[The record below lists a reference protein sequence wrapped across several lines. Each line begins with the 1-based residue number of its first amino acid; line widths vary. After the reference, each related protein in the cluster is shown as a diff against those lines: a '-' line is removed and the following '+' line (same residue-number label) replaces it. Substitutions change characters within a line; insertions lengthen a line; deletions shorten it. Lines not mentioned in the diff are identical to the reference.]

1 MPHTSER
8 RVASRCSVSL
18 PCAAL
23 RYLLLRAFASL
34 IADDKYLGIHGSHY
48 VHKIVAQEGMT
59 MVLQTPYKLPT
70 LARAATMAGATHP
83 SLAVF
88 DPWFERFYW
97 LMLFALVFNAVFP
110 GVLLRCKSER
120 LQRHAVA
127 ACDAAL
133 DVLYF
138 LIYFFVAS
146 CTTALSRVAPLT
158 PFEFLAT
165 LYPLMRVYAVT
176 VAVVTAMHDMDHDH
190 QPHDDQKRVRRAS
203 LCRKSTR
210 LSLRAAIGFC
220 ACALSVV
227 GLVLLLNGIDGLY
240 PFSVE
245 AKSCQ
250 PCRCKGGLLTSC
262 TIPAKLGASYLDLSD
277 RGITGAGPHAFDA
290 SPSLGWLDLSRNR
303 ITAFSTSSL
312 EGAIN
317 LAAVDLSGNNMS
329 TIAGSFPQ
337 SLRTLALRGN
347 QIAVMPSGAL
357 SSSGG
362 RMRNLFLDD
371 NHMRQFE
378 TGAFDAVGTVDNV
391 WVGGNRVNCSAV
403 RSLLPKARCLEER
416 CKIKRLTWIGNGFC
430 DRDHKPN
437 VDTAQCA
444 WDGGDCGGVLGRASG
459 YHSGTAAS
467 AAGS

>member
-1 MPHTSER
+1 
-8 RVASRCSVSL
+8 
-18 PCAAL
+18 
-23 RYLLLRAFASL
+23 
-34 IADDKYLGIHGSHY
+34 
-48 VHKIVAQEGMT
+48 

-190 QPHDDQKRVRRAS
+190 QPHDDQKKVRRAS
-203 LCRKSTR
+203 MCRKSTR

-227 GLVLLLNGIDGLY
+227 GLVLLSTGSMVCTPSASRLSRANLAD
-240 PFSVE
+240 
-245 AKSCQ
+245 A
-250 PCRCKGGLLTSC
+250 GGLLTSC
-262 TIPAKLGASYLDLSD
+262 TIPAKLGASY
-277 RGITGAGPHAFDA
+277 RPERIGIRALGHTRLTVAKPRVFRSLAQPH
-290 SPSLGWLDLSRNR
+290 
-303 ITAFSTSSL
+303 TAFSTSSL
-312 EGAIN
+312 GGDQPRSRGP
-317 LAAVDLSGNNMS
+317 LGQQHVHD
-329 TIAGSFPQ
+329 AGSFPQ
-337 SLRTLALRGN
+337 SLRTLAQREPDRGDAIRRPAAAAAACAPVSRR
-347 QIAVMPSGAL
+347 QPHAAV
-357 SSSGG
+357 
-362 RMRNLFLDD
+362 
-371 NHMRQFE
+371 E

-391 WVGGNRVNCSAV
+391 WVGGRVNCSV